1 MCEGAK
7 AAGVDYD
14 LQAVEND
21 QAAEPELNLCYAML
35 ERQPDAVDQL
45 RIKIVIAI
53 IGMNSIEFVM
63 FVSIVVRPLT
73 LTFGGVIFP
82 SL

>member
-1 MCEGAK
+1 
-7 AAGVDYD
+7 
-14 LQAVEND
+14 
-21 QAAEPELNLCYAML
+21 ML

-73 LTFGGVIFP
+73 LKFGGVIFP

>member
-1 MCEGAK
+1 
-7 AAGVDYD
+7 
-14 LQAVEND
+14 
-21 QAAEPELNLCYAML
+21 ML

-63 FVSIVVRPLT
+63 FVSIKGAYIWGKYSEV
-73 LTFGGVIFP
+73 GGGRA
-82 SL
+82 

>member
-1 MCEGAK
+1 
-7 AAGVDYD
+7 
-14 LQAVEND
+14 
-21 QAAEPELNLCYAML
+21 ML

-53 IGMNSIEFVM
+53 MGMNSIEFVM

-82 SL
+82 HSDLADFCTCFSKRFH